1 MYQKP
6 IILLSLLSIL
16 FLNCKKEK
24 TESGNEEL
32 EKSKVENARI
42 EKQTLK
48 IADENFEDFLKE
60 FSRDSVFQIT
70 RVKFPLKVKGLD
82 YDNMEEQEKMIS
94 KSDYRK
100 LDFTYPKNA
109 LTRELDRYS
118 QKNVLKNNIMVV
130 EIRGTDNGI
139 YSDFVFEKIA
149 GKWFLKSWLD
159 QST

>member
-16 FLNCKKEK
+16 FLNCKNEK

-42 EKQTLK
+42 EKPTLK

>member
-16 FLNCKKEK
+16 FLNCKNEK
-24 TESGNEEL
+24 TESGNKEL

-42 EKQTLK
+42 EKHTLK

>member
-16 FLNCKKEK
+16 FLNCKNEK

-94 KSDYRK
+94 KSEYRK

-139 YSDFVFEKIA
+139 YSDFIFEKIA
-149 GKWFLKSWLD
+149 GKWFLKS
-159 QST
+159 